1 MGLFVGRWRASY
13 CRLHGWIAYPPQI
26 GLDSKTPIL
35 IVLWKDAHAVGMFS
49 VEAVLA
55 FMIEGLP
62 LEGYR
67 FGQHIYG
74 YEKRGRRHLPP
85 AW

>member
-1 MGLFVGRWRASY
+1 MGLFVGRWRQLLPIT
-13 CRLHGWIAYPPQI
+13 RWIAYPPQI

-55 FMIEGLP
+55 FMIKGLA
-62 LEGYR
+62 LKVIGLANYIR
-67 FGQHIYG
+67 V
-74 YEKRGRRHLPP
+74 
-85 AW
+85 